1 MTHDMADLFL
11 DAVRKRTAYLDSLTS
26 PLPKHDEDKRSGFKH

>member
-1 MTHDMADLFL
+1 MTMDMADLFL
-11 DAVRKRTAYLDSLTS
+11 DAARKWTAFLESLTS